1 MRRVRGKML
10 TALLK
15 SDQEQAEM
23 LAKELRNEYKDILL
37 LNVLDILKAN
47 KKIPTSDRLE
57 LYREFFDTSRWL
69 RSPKKETLDAWDK
82 NARKQLKRRA
92 RIELAEQDRIIQA
105 LLISVLKPE
114 TKNLADAWLALRS
127 SRLH

>member
-1 MRRVRGKML
+1 MRVVRGKML

-37 LNVLDILKAN
+37 LNSLDILKVS
-47 KKIPTSDRLE
+47 KEIPSLDLLE
-57 LYREFFDTSRWL
+57 LYREYFDTSRWL
-69 RSPKKETLDAWDK
+69 RSPKKETLKAWDE

-92 RIELAEQDRIIQA
+92 RIELAEQDRILQV
-105 LLISVLKPE
+105 LLTSVLKPE
-114 TKNLADAWLALRS
+114 AKNLLSAWLTFKN
-127 SRLH
+127 SRE